1 MKRNVSAKIAV
12 ITLAVFLM
20 SMAIPI
26 SGALA
31 ESIYGK
37 VGTYS
42 YSVLN
47 IEKMLRTLG
56 YNVGAVDYRY
66 DVNTEAA
73 VKAFQKSKGLP
84 VTGVVNDATY
94 KALYVAYANRSSTTP
109 TPTPAPAP
117 APTPNP
123 TPKPEPVPSPA
134 PAPTPIPAP
143 APAPAPTPAPA
154 PAPQPSGLTAEE
166 SLMLSLINKER
177 TSRGL
182 QPLQVDMRLMGTA
195 RAKANDM
202 AVNNYFNHTSP
213 TLGTPPEQMRA
224 AGITGYTVLG
234 GENIALARSVEE
246 AFTNFMN
253 SDGHRQNIL
262 HPRYTHVG
270 IGVVN
275 GSAWGKVI
283 VQHFAGN

>member
-1 MKRNVSAKIAV
+1 
-12 ITLAVFLM
+12 
-20 SMAIPI
+20 
-26 SGALA
+26 
-31 ESIYGK
+31 
-37 VGTYS
+37 
-42 YSVLN
+42 
-47 IEKMLRTLG
+47 MLKTLG
-56 YNVGAVDYRY
+56 YNVVAVDYRY

-73 VKAFQKSKGLP
+73 VKAFQKNKGLP

-94 KALYVAYANRSSTTP
+94 KAINVAYANRGSTTP

-123 TPKPEPVPSPA
+123 TPKPEPAPSPAPVPTPVPAPAPEPKPA
-134 PAPTPIPAP
+134 PAPT
-143 APAPAPTPAPA
+143 
-154 PAPQPSGLTAEE
+154 PQPSGLTAEE

-182 QPLQVDMRLMGTA
+182 QPLQVDMRLVGTA

-202 AVNNYFNHTSP
+202 AVNNYFDHTSP

-224 AGITGYTVLG
+224 AGITGYSVLG
-234 GENIALARSVEE
+234 GENIAFARSVEE